1 MTSLESVSDLI
12 LGYQKVTL
20 KVLVDEHPGEHQVVD
35 RVRCFF
41 QRLFSVRKLQGELLN
56 EKEPLP
62 TIGTDAFCTLRKKNT
77 LLPPND
83 LS

>member
-1 MTSLESVSDLI
+1 MNTLENTKWSTEFAVF
-12 LGYQKVTL
+12 V
-20 KVLVDEHPGEHQVVD
+20 
-35 RVRCFF
+35 